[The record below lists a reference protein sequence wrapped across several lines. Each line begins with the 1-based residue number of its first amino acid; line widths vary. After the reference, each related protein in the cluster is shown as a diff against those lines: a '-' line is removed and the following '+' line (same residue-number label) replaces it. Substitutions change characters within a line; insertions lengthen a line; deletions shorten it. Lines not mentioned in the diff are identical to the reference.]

1 MVAVTVATAVLVA
14 AVMGV
19 VVALMMPVMMTV
31 IARAQLRRPRS
42 GFALL
47 PKSRAEVVELAA
59 APGLFRCGI
68 CLCKRI
74 APFFAGQ
81 RHLYIICVTHNEAD

>member
-19 VVALMMPVMMTV
+19 LVALMMPVMMTV

-47 PKSRAEVVELAA
+47 TKSRAEVVELAV

-74 APFFAGQ
+74 ATFRARQ
-81 RHLYIICVTHNEAD
+81 RHLYIICMKHRVAD